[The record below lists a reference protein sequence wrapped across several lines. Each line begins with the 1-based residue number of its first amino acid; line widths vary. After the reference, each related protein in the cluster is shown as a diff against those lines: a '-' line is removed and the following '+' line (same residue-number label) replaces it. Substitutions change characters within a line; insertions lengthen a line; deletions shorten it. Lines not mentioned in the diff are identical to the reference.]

1 MTGAKRVRPCGQQ
14 ELVAVI
20 FQQPI
25 SAPRVFT
32 LRKAKDK
39 STTAVSHS
47 LQGAHAMKLSLV
59 ATALLA
65 LTTTGAF
72 AQTIYQ
78 RKVDQ
83 QDRISQGVRSGELTA
98 RETRNL
104 EGREVSINREEHAM
118 RCANNGYLT
127 GRDRAILNSRQ
138 NHVSAAIYRDK
149 HNGYV
154 R

>member
-1 MTGAKRVRPCGQQ
+1 
-14 ELVAVI
+14 
-20 FQQPI
+20 
-25 SAPRVFT
+25 
-32 LRKAKDK
+32 
-39 STTAVSHS
+39 
-47 LQGAHAMKLSLV
+47 MKLTLV

-65 LTTTGAF
+65 LTSTVAM
-72 AQTIYQ
+72 AQDINQ

-83 QDRISQGVRSGELTA
+83 QDRIAQGIRSGELTA

-104 EGREVSINREEHAM
+104 ESREVSISREEHAM
-118 RCANNGYLT
+118 RCADNGHLT